1 MLAFFILTHMN
12 MKMNVKPIG
21 IIRNSVNET
30 LYFDAQNVTSEIVV
44 NPEYVRG
51 LASIETFSHIIVL
64 FWLDRIKSAGRKVLK
79 VHPCRDFT
87 LPLVG
92 VFSSRSPRRPNPI
105 AVTTVKLVERQSNV
119 LIDWIRRHQW
129 HTGAGY
135 QAISSRKNKSDR
147 ASVPR
152 LGEQTAAAQYLTAAL
167 MNN

>member
-119 LIDWIRRHQW
+119 LIVTGLDAINGTPVLDIKPYLPEKINPTELRFPDWV
-129 HTGAGY
+129 
-135 QAISSRKNKSDR
+135 NKPLPHS
-147 ASVPR
+147 
-152 LGEQTAAAQYLTAAL
+152 T
-167 MNN
+167 